1 MREIKFR
8 AWDIENETII
18 SDIQTCY
25 DSNLGPA
32 YGNCSFGDFLNDE
45 RWIVEQF
52 TGLKD
57 KNGREIYE
65 GDILGA
71 RLPSGILAC
80 GEMTWNE
87 KGARW
92 SQFSPLKDF
101 AILGNIHENKV
112 SDFY

>member
-8 AWDIENETII
+8 ARFENRFVYFGLDDLVINQD
-18 SDIQTCY
+18 DIQ
-25 DSNLGPA
+25 
-32 YGNCSFGDFLNDE
+32 GDDHAILFHDPLT
-45 RWIVEQF
+45 REQY

-57 KNGREIYE
+57 KNSREIYE

-92 SQFSPLKDF
+92 SQFLPLKDF
-101 AILGNIHENKV
+101 AILGNIHENKL
-112 SDFY
+112 SDFS